1 MICKQ
6 HCNYAILFPSLK
18 AQCSYLKKKNVI
30 YLSFGVVETFG
41 NLLLLY
47 VKYQVRVLFFGY
59 PKRVRFLIYLRRTQ
73 NKSNR

>member
-1 MICKQ
+1 MIYKQ
-6 HCNYAILFPSLK
+6 HYNYTILFPSLK
-18 AQCSYLKKKNVI
+18 AQCSYLKNVI

-59 PKRVRFLIYLRRTQ
+59 PKSVRFLIYLRRTQ
-73 NKSNR
+73 NRSNR